1 MNEHILLVM
10 KWLDD
15 PESVSQEERDKNKEE
30 AANQPA
36 DFTTSRYAVA
46 AAYHAA
52 TYAARN
58 NQDRAKDFV
67 DRYFEETG
75 ESKQLYLDK
84 IKEG

>member
-1 MNEHILLVM
+1 M
-10 KWLDD
+10 KWLDN
-15 PESVSQEERDKNKEE
+15 PESVSQEERDRNKEGAE
-30 AANQPA
+30 
-36 DFTTSRYAVA
+36 A
-46 AAYHAA
+46 AAYFAA
-52 TYAARN
+52 IYSAAYYTANAAHYAARN